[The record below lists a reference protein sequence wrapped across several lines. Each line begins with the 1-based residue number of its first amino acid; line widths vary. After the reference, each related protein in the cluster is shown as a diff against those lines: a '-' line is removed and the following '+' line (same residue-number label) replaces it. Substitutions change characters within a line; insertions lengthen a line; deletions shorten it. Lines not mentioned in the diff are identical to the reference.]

1 MPTFDMARTDPAVL
15 REALEAA
22 VRRAAEEA
30 NIETDTLRDLRA
42 VVEARL
48 GWPLS
53 RDQRRTMKRAVL
65 AQLTAAGASDA
76 SRTGTPPPP

>member
-1 MPTFDMARTDPAVL
+1 MPTFDMARADPAVL

-22 VRRAAEEA
+22 ARRAAAEA
-30 NIETDTLRDLRA
+30 DVETDTLRDLRA

-53 RDQRRTMKRAVL
+53 RDQRRAMKRAVL
-65 AQLTAAGASDA
+65 AQLA
-76 SRTGTPPPP
+76 PPP